1 MVTLISQ
8 PSPGPSTA
16 AVSTPIKTLVP
27 GAPPQIIKFS
37 SPTAPTVTPARPGA
51 SLVRIRAPGKHQI
64 NDFALDAI
72 IEVAPSG
79 DEKYKRQSRQLFY
92 YYLSENLNEKF
103 EREMK
108 KFSLNQK

>member
-51 SLVRIRAPGKHQI
+51 SMVRIRAPGKHQI

-79 DEKYKRQSRQLFY
+79 DEKHK
-92 YYLSENLNEKF
+92 
-103 EREMK
+103 
-108 KFSLNQK
+108 